1 MNADEMVMD
10 ETLAE
15 VCRIKEKCSAEYL
28 ARTPEERKQHATEVI
43 KRAGERLGKPIRKL
57 SLSATVR

>member
-15 VCRIKEKCSAEYL
+15 VRRIKEKCSAEYL
-28 ARTPEERKQHATEVI
+28 ARTPEERRQHAAEVM
-43 KRAGERLGKPIRKL
+43 KRAEERLGRPIRKV
-57 SLSATVR
+57 SLSAATR